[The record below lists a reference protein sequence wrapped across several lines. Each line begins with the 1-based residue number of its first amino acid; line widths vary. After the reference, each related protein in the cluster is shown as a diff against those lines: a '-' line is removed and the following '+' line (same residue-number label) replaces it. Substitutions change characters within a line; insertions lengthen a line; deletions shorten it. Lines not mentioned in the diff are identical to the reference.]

1 MTDPTTVSLFSH
13 YQTIFIFHTSLP
25 LPTIMQLKLF
35 SVLFFVLGLCAYT
48 TWALPYS
55 IQELTERDG
64 SVAFAE
70 HLSQD
75 LAKRTRYP
83 VKGDA
88 DLAAKIMVAVK
99 AKVKADIVAKISASV
114 SEKIKASLD
123 IKVKALLGIVSIGDA
138 KITARQSVALKK
150 VQGKV
155 KNIGPNLPFNS

>member
-1 MTDPTTVSLFSH
+1 
-13 YQTIFIFHTSLP
+13 
-25 LPTIMQLKLF
+25 MQLKLF
-35 SVLFFVLGLCAYT
+35 SALFFVLGLCAYT
-48 TWALPYS
+48 TWALPHS
-55 IQELTERDG
+55 NHELTERDG

-70 HLSQD
+70 HLSQE
-75 LAKRTRYP
+75 LAKRTNYP

-138 KITARQSVALKK
+138 KITARQSAAIKK
-150 VQGKV
+150 VQGNV
-155 KNIGPNLPFNS
+155 NDIASPLLSTSFHSCFCFLYM